1 MESKVMNMNTNCSAA
16 ATIASEDEDYKHM
29 DDVEE
34 PVERMRQRREYADE
48 PISRTRQRIEYADE
62 PISRT
67 RQRIEYAE
75 EPIQKQRSRPRKAAW
90 TEQRLYERMR

>member
-48 PISRTRQRIEYADE
+48 PISRTRQRIEYA
-62 PISRT
+62 
-67 RQRIEYAE
+67 E
-75 EPIQKQRSRPRKAAW
+75 EPVQKQRSRPRKAAW

>member
-1 MESKVMNMNTNCSAA
+1 MNTNCSAA

-34 PVERMRQRREYADE
+34 SVERMRQRREYADE
-48 PISRTRQRIEYADE
+48 PISRTRQRIEYA
-62 PISRT
+62 
-67 RQRIEYAE
+67 E
-75 EPIQKQRSRPRKAAW
+75 EPVQKQRSRPRKAAW

>member
-29 DDVEE
+29 NDVEE

-48 PISRTRQRIEYADE
+48 PISRTRQRIEYA
-62 PISRT
+62 
-67 RQRIEYAE
+67 E
-75 EPIQKQRSRPRKAAW
+75 EPVQKQRSRPRKAAW

>member
-34 PVERMRQRREYADE
+34 SVERMRQRREYADE
-48 PISRTRQRIEYADE
+48 PISRTRQRIEYA
-62 PISRT
+62 
-67 RQRIEYAE
+67 E
-75 EPIQKQRSRPRKAAW
+75 EPVQKQRSRPRKAAW

>member
-48 PISRTRQRIEYADE
+48 PISRTRQRIEYA
-62 PISRT
+62 
-67 RQRIEYAE
+67 E